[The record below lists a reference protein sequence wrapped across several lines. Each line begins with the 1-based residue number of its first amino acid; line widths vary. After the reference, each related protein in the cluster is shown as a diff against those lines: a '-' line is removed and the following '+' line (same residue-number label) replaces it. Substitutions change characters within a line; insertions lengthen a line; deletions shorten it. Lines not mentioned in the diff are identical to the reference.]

1 MKYYLYVRDK
11 QWQLYK
17 IFNNI
22 NKLIHWC
29 NYHYD
34 FVHQNIALN
43 NNDLKSTWS
52 DELNKYIKTHRTLLF
67 LNQDNKII
75 DVRCLNLVRKYIP
88 YPYEFYFNRK
98 RKHFMKSKTHTY
110 YRRLKH
116 YKKNLKDKYFEKYE
130 NKGYNIKI
138 YHTPNA
144 FDLCPTRRLNPC
156 WKDQTKRKHQYKSD
170 SDITV

>member
-1 MKYYLYVRDK
+1 MKYYLYVLDT
-11 QWQLYK
+11 QWKLYK

-22 NKLIHWC
+22 DKLIHWC
-29 NYHYD
+29 DYHYD
-34 FVHQNIALN
+34 YVHQNIALN

-130 NKGYNIKI
+130 NDGYNIKI
-138 YHTPNA
+138 YNTPNA

-156 WKDQTKRKHQYKSD
+156 WKDQTKRRHQYKLNQTP
-170 SDITV
+170 I

>member
-1 MKYYLYVRDK
+1 MKYYLYVLDT
-11 QWQLYK
+11 QWKLYK

-22 NKLIHWC
+22 DKLIHWC
-29 NYHYD
+29 EYHYD
-34 FVHQNIALN
+34 FVYQNIALN

-75 DVRCLNLVRKYIP
+75 DIRNLNLVRKHIP

-98 RKHFMKSKTHTY
+98 RKHFMKSKTHVY

-116 YKKNLKDKYFEKYE
+116 YKKNLKDKYFEKFE
-130 NKGYNIKI
+130 NNGYNINI
-138 YHTPNA
+138 YHTENA
-144 FDLCPTRRLNPC
+144 FVLCPTRRLNPC
-156 WKDQTKRKHQYKSD
+156 WKDQTKRKHQYKLNQTP
-170 SDITV
+170 I

>member
-22 NKLIHWC
+22 DKLIHWC
-29 NYHYD
+29 DYHYD
-34 FVHQNIALN
+34 YVYQNIALN

-52 DELNKYIKTHRTLLF
+52 DELNKYIKTHRILLF

-130 NKGYNIKI
+130 NEGYNIKI
-138 YHTPNA
+138 YNTPNA

-156 WKDQTKRKHQYKSD
+156 WKDQTKRRHQYKLNQTP
-170 SDITV
+170 I

>member
-1 MKYYLYVRDK
+1 MKYYLYVLDT

-22 NKLIHWC
+22 DKLIHWC
-29 NYHYD
+29 EYNYDY
-34 FVHQNIALN
+34 VYQNIALN

-67 LNQDNKII
+67 INQDNKII

-98 RKHFMKSKTHTY
+98 RKHFMKSKTHVY

-130 NKGYNIKI
+130 NDGYNIKI

-144 FDLCPTRRLNPC
+144 FDLCTTRRLNPC
-156 WKDQTKRKHQYKSD
+156 WKDQTKRRHQYKLNQTP
-170 SDITV
+170 I

>member
-1 MKYYLYVRDK
+1 MKYYLYVLDK

-17 IFNNI
+17 IFNNLD
-22 NKLIHWC
+22 KLIHWC
-29 NYHYD
+29 EYHYD
-34 FVHQNIALN
+34 FVYQNIALN

-52 DELNKYIKTHRTLLF
+52 DELNRYIKTHRILLF

-98 RKHFMKSKTHTY
+98 RKHFMKSKTHVY

-130 NKGYNIKI
+130 NNGYNINI
-138 YHTPNA
+138 YHTHNA

-156 WKDQTKRKHQYKSD
+156 WKDQTKRRHQYKLNQTP
-170 SDITV
+170 I

>member
-1 MKYYLYVRDK
+1 MKYYLYVLDK

-22 NKLIHWC
+22 DKLIHWC
-29 NYHYD
+29 EYHYD
-34 FVHQNIALN
+34 YVYQNIALN

-52 DELNKYIKTHRTLLF
+52 DELNRYIKTHRTLLF

-75 DVRCLNLVRKYIP
+75 DIRNLNLVRKHIP

-98 RKHFMKSKTHTY
+98 RKHFMKSKTHVY

-130 NKGYNIKI
+130 NDGYNIKI

-156 WKDQTKRKHQYKSD
+156 WKDQTKRRHQYKLNQTP
-170 SDITV
+170 I